1 MKINS
6 PSQRPFLMFPQFRAT
21 SLLDFFPLSS
31 LCSLS
36 PRGMGEFPLL
46 GKLCD
51 NGELPYPLW
60 ALVRKQI
67 GANLNGRTWM
77 NLEATEENLSLKD
90 THLGY
95 IYKQSLVLKR

>member
-1 MKINS
+1 
-6 PSQRPFLMFPQFRAT
+6 
-21 SLLDFFPLSS
+21 
-31 LCSLS
+31 
-36 PRGMGEFPLL
+36 MGEFLLL

-77 NLEATEENLSLKD
+77 NLEETEENLSPM
-90 THLGY
+90 TY
-95 IYKQSLVLKR
+95 VWSVYKQSLVLKR